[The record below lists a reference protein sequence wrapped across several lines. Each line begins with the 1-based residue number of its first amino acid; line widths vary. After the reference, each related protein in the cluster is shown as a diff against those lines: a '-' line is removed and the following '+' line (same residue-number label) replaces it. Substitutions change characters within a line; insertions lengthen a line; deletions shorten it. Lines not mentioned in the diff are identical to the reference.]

1 MSGEFQ
7 ITAGQTLINDLF
19 IVHENQTYIYQFDYS
34 VWIEIAVVSISSFN
48 HLVKI
53 NLSENYQITN
63 ILTHKIN

>member
-48 HLVKI
+48 HRVKI
-53 NLSENYQITN
+53 NLSENY
-63 ILTHKIN
+63 